1 MAQCGKCG
9 RDLQD
14 VGIFAFDPGHYCQP
28 LLPGYR
34 QVIIVMR
41 QAGDF
46 DVCVDGLFTDRLT
59 WGEMLEEVIYRTNP
73 AIRKSRFGG
82 RTPQQ
87 LSAQDH
93 KWGCHEEVV
102 DAEFKEVDE

>member
-9 RDLQD
+9 RDLNMVD
-14 VGIFAFDPGHYCQP
+14 GFAFDPGHYCQP
-28 LLPGYR
+28 LLPGYK

-46 DVCVDGLFTDRLT
+46 DVCIDGVFSDRLT
-59 WGEMLEEVIYRTNP
+59 WGEMIEQVISLTHGD
-73 AIRKSRFGG
+73 IRKPRYAM

-87 LSAQDH
+87 LAEQDR
-93 KWGCHEEVV
+93 KYGDNVSVV
-102 DAEFKEVDE
+102 DGEYPEVE